1 MSTYKSEGPTYGRV
15 GKFECVSY
23 VMTIAPA
30 LNIYREERGAKGI
43 LLLIYD
49 GAYVFICTV
58 YSSVFKEVTKHPF
71 VCDFNFSKK
80 TKSE

>member
-1 MSTYKSEGPTYGRV
+1 
-15 GKFECVSY
+15 
-23 VMTIAPA
+23 MTIAPA

-71 VCDFNFSKK
+71 VSDSIFQKK
-80 TKSE
+80 RRVNDVVKSLIIDHMHPYVY